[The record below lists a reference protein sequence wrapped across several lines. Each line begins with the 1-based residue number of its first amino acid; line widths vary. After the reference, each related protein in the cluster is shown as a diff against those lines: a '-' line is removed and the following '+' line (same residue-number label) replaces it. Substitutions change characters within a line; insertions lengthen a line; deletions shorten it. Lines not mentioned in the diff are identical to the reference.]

1 MESLN
6 LELIEIVTH
15 CCDVKTFRFALDED
29 IHFKPGQY
37 LIITS
42 KLNGKGVSKSFSI
55 SNSPTEK
62 GYVEFTKKLTE
73 SEFSKSLNKLEI
85 GQSYS
90 IRLPFGKF
98 TPFHP
103 HQSPD
108 VTGLTFEGE
117 FKKCAF
123 LSGGIGITPI
133 RSIFKYATDK
143 KLSSSLIL
151 LYSSR
156 TPEYLIFKNDF
167 AIMQKENKNIK
178 VVYTLTHCDEK
189 IAGCRVGFINDEMI
203 KEEVSDYAERK
214 FFICGPP
221 QMVSDMRIM
230 LLDKLAVLEANIF
243 TEDFIGY

>member
-1 MESLN
+1 MEEFK

-29 IHFKPGQY
+29 IHFRPGQY
-37 LIITS
+37 LILTLR
-42 KLNGKGVSKSFSI
+42 LNGKGVSKPFSI

-62 GYVEFTKKLTE
+62 GYIEFTKKLTE

-85 GQSYS
+85 GQSCS

-103 HQSPD
+103 TD
-108 VTGLTFEGE
+108 VTGLTFGGE

-189 IAGCRVGFINDEMI
+189 IAGCRVGFINEEMI
-203 KEEVSDYAERK
+203 KEEVPDYPERK
-214 FFICGPP
+214 FFICGPV

-230 LLDKLAVLEANIF
+230 LLDKLSVLEANIF

>member
-1 MESLN
+1 MEEFK
-6 LELIEIVTH
+6 LELIEIITH
-15 CCDVKTFRFALDED
+15 CCDVKTFHFALGED
-29 IHFKPGQY
+29 MHFRPGQY
-37 LIITS
+37 LILTLNI
-42 KLNGKGVSKSFSI
+42 NGKSVSKPFSI

-62 GYVEFTKKLTE
+62 GYIEFTKKLTE

-90 IRLPFGKF
+90 IRLPSGKF
-98 TPFHP
+98 
-103 HQSPD
+103 
-108 VTGLTFEGE
+108 TFEGE

-189 IAGCRVGFINDEMI
+189 IAGCRVGFIDEEMI

-230 LLDKLAVLEANIF
+230 LLDKLSVLETDIF

>member
-6 LELIEIVTH
+6 LELIEIATH

-37 LIITS
+37 LILALDI
-42 KLNGKGVSKSFSI
+42 NGKSVSKPFSI

-62 GYVEFTKKLTE
+62 WYIEFTKKLTE

-98 TPFHP
+98 
-103 HQSPD
+103 
-108 VTGLTFEGE
+108 TFEGE

-189 IAGCRVGFINDEMI
+189 IAGCRVGFINEEMI
-203 KEEVSDYAERK
+203 KEEVPDYPERK
-214 FFICGPP
+214 FFICGPV
-221 QMVSDMRIM
+221 QMVKDMRVM
-230 LLDKLAVLEANIF
+230 LLDKLSVLETDIF